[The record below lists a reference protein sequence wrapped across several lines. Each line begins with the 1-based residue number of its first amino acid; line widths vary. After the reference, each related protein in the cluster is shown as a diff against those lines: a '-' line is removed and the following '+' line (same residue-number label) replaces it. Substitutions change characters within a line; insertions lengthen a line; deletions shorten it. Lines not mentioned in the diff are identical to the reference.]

1 MRSHCSWDV
10 LARWTGSHN
19 VPFVPSVGRKNA
31 SPRNSSR
38 GTALTA
44 SAQRGGVEVGA
55 HALDHGGRRLNDRP
69 TEVHPQRGTR
79 LRLYPPPHPRTLPR
93 RELESCF
100 VAITDEDPGD
110 GEVRMAQAVVWWP
123 QET

>member
-1 MRSHCSWDV
+1 MVGYRAGDLLRDGLIEPGPLTV
-10 LARWTGSHN
+10 GVALQENPLAI
-19 VPFVPSVGRKNA
+19 VGQGEVEGPEDE
-31 SPRNSSR
+31 SE
-38 GTALTA
+38 
-44 SAQRGGVEVGA
+44 GVEVGA

-100 VAITDEDPGD
+100 VAITDED
-110 GEVRMAQAVVWWP
+110 
-123 QET
+123 